1 MRLNDLLL
9 TICSSDSELWN
20 SIEPPYELKVTYLDT
35 SEDSAKAETFGY
47 YSKWVYSDN
56 VRISVA
62 ISEEIERHGRDY
74 ETDWNVWPDRGINE
88 HFLDIFL
95 DGQVV
100 YREKVLC
107 VDGGRVFLPCPK
119 METVD
124 TGQMW
129 HEPFTNSVTERQYE
143 LVRFLADVRSDREF
157 SEYFKQSGFIVLP
170 EI

>member
-1 MRLNDLLL
+1 MRLEDLLSA
-9 TICSSDSELWN
+9 ICSSDSDLWF

-35 SEDSAKAETFGY
+35 GRGSVQAETFGY
-47 YSKWVYSDN
+47 NSKWVYSDN
-56 VRISVA
+56 VRISIA
-62 ISEEIERHGRDY
+62 ISEETERHGRDY
-74 ETDWNVWPDRGINE
+74 VADWNVWPDRRINE

-107 VDGGRVFLPCPK
+107 VDGGRVFLPSPK

-143 LVRFLADVRSDREF
+143 LVRFLADVLSDREF
-157 SEYFKQSGFIVLP
+157 SEYFK
-170 EI
+170 